1 MRFCFYRMPLR
12 WSPLSPYTRCT
23 INFSGPFVYWSNI
36 VATTSGAQVCSYTVG
51 RSEYV
56 LVQMLEDNPTAAS
69 TVPSAL
75 DVMEYHGCVAPTD
88 VSSFQDEPE
97 SVDVHMFP
105 PETQAASFE
114 PSADMVIP
122 ETPPPAPGTL
132 SCVQVAP
139 VSDDTHNPCDVAAAI
154 LVPSELHAT
163 WYPPTTDASS
173 VHVTPESVETQVPE
187 PLNTTAASVLPSE
200 LEQIPVQ
207 MREGFPPG
215 STMVQE
221 APESDEIAIAPGL
234 CTQAS
239 LTPSE
244 LDAHANQSPEGPV
257 TELQDAPL
265 SSDRYSSLG

>member
-1 MRFCFYRMPLR
+1 MTEP
-12 WSPLSPYTRCT
+12 SPLIRTEYHTFAAPT
-23 INFSGPFVYWSNI
+23 
-36 VATTSGAQVCSYTVG
+36 VASSVHEAPLS
-51 RSEYV
+51 V

-187 PLNTTAASVLPSE
+187 SIITTAASVLPSE
-200 LEQIPVQ
+200 LEQIPIQ

-244 LDAHANQSPEGPV
+244 LDAHANQSPEVPV